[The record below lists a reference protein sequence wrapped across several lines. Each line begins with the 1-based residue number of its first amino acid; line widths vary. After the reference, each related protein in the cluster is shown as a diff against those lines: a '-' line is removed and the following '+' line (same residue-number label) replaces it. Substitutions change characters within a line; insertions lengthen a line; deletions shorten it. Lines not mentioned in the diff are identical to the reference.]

1 MELEDLELKFKDKF
15 KRFGGSHIPDIIE
28 YLKEQYEKG
37 NFIASGRKVPR
48 IGGVILS
55 KLTSKKELEK
65 VLVQDP
71 FHKANIATY
80 EIIEFIS
87 SMTAK
92 EFDNLKGG
100 Q

>member
-1 MELEDLELKFKDKF
+1 MVILFNLFL
-15 KRFGGSHIPDIIE
+15 IYIIKSNVVSPH
-28 YLKEQYEKG
+28 YTCFRLKEQYEKG

-92 EFDNLKGG
+92 EFDNLKD
-100 Q
+100 